1 MQAMKVF
8 LAFVAVSL
16 VAATVSAQDSEGH
29 KGHRGG
35 MRSDSPI
42 DRILALAD
50 LKLTDDQVTKL
61 KAIKTEYAPKF
72 QELATA
78 RDGILTDDQKKARAE
93 AMKEAKA
100 AGKKGRELFEA
111 VQAAVKLTDE
121 QKTKMKEVGKEAAA
135 LGKEVLGKAKEVL
148 TADQQDILK
157 KAFGHHAHGG
167 Q

>member
-1 MQAMKVF
+1 
-8 LAFVAVSL
+8 
-16 VAATVSAQDSEGH
+16 
-29 KGHRGG
+29 
-35 MRSDSPI
+35 
-42 DRILALAD
+42 
-50 LKLTDDQVTKL
+50 VTKL